1 MIGVTLL
8 PADTPVLRYRA
19 RSTASAAGGGIDVI
33 TRNARSDAS
42 TPKRHEPLIDI
53 YDATAINGTRNVIRL
68 NVQKS
73 RVGR

>member
-19 RSTASAAGGGIDVI
+19 RSTASAGGGIDVI

-68 NVQKS
+68 NVQES